1 MERSVTRVLPTGPRG
16 DLHAFTSPARPLH
29 LLTLCVVTCL
39 LASPAEGKVR
49 RGPASGSG
57 GQPVV
62 ETVPTEVDE
71 ELPAAERL
79 DRGRQAY
86 ENADFHKALE
96 LLAPIDPM
104 ELGREQRVQ
113 LHEMMGK
120 CRFIAGD
127 REGAG
132 DDFFEILKLDPDY
145 RMDPVRTSRD
155 IEVLFEVTRT
165 TRGRDLRL
173 FPVEPERTIP
183 GWRVPKVAAHNMF
196 VAFAPAGVFRLAFLR
211 TPRLGVAMLSAQL
224 VPIITSGAS
233 YGYLLWAQNDNCN
246 AVVVNAAPVVQVVNI
261 VSFIAAV
268 SIYAVGIVD
277 AFLSQRY
284 HGRAPG
290 GVKRKKVAH
299 GWRWG
304 PPRPIPTLSD

>member
-1 MERSVTRVLPTGPRG
+1 MERGGARRLPTAPSGVSRAVIWPSRLPAILALAAWAALTWLPAPAVAKARRG
-16 DLHAFTSPARPLH
+16 ATAAVPEAPAVP
-29 LLTLCVVTCL
+29 
-39 LASPAEGKVR
+39 PAEEILA
-49 RGPASGSG
+49 AS
-57 GQPVV
+57 
-62 ETVPTEVDE
+62 
-71 ELPAAERL
+71 ERL
-79 DRGRQAY
+79 DRGRQAF
-86 ENADFHKALE
+86 ENADFQKALE
-96 LLAPIDPM
+96 LLEPIDPM

-120 CRFIAGD
+120 SRFIAED
-127 REGAG
+127 REGAEAE
-132 DDFFEILKLDPDY
+132 FFEILKLDPDY

-155 IEVLFEVTRT
+155 IEVLFEVART
-165 TRGRDLRL
+165 TRGKDLRL

-211 TPRLGVAMLSAQL
+211 TPKLGVAMLSAQL
-224 VPIITSGAS
+224 VPVITSGAS

-290 GVKRKKVAH
+290 GVTRNKVAN

-304 PPRPIPTLSD
+304 PPPPIPTLAD

>member
-1 MERSVTRVLPTGPRG
+1 MVRGDTRVLERT
-16 DLHAFTSPARPLH
+16 PAGVLRAAIPPSR
-29 LLTLCVVTCL
+29 VAAL
-39 LASPAEGKVR
+39 LALAAWAVLWCLPGPAGAKVR
-49 RGPASGSG
+49 RD
-57 GQPVV
+57 
-62 ETVPTEVDE
+62 VPTEVETEPATALAE
-71 ELPAAERL
+71 EALPASERL

-86 ENADFHKALE
+86 ENADFQKALE
-96 LLAPIDPM
+96 EFGRIDAM
-104 ELGREQRVQ
+104 GLGREQRKQ

-127 REGAG
+127 REGAEAE
-132 DDFFEILKLDPDY
+132 FFEILKLDPDF

-165 TRGRDLRL
+165 TRGKDLRL

-211 TPRLGVAMLSAQL
+211 TPKLGVAMLSAQL

-290 GVKRKKVAH
+290 GVKRNKVAN

-304 PPRPIPTLSD
+304 PPPPIPALAD

>member
-1 MERSVTRVLPTGPRG
+1 MVSVDTRVLQTAPGGVPHVVSTPRV
-16 DLHAFTSPARPLH
+16 PA
-29 LLTLCVVTCL
+29 L
-39 LASPAEGKVR
+39 LALAACAALVWLPAPANAKVR
-49 RGPASGSG
+49 RGAPAQEPPEPATAPAEELLPAS
-57 GQPVV
+57 
-62 ETVPTEVDE
+62 
-71 ELPAAERL
+71 ERL
-79 DRGRQAY
+79 DRGRQAF

-96 LLAPIDPM
+96 ELEPIDPM
-104 ELGREQRVQ
+104 ELGREQRQQ

-127 REGAG
+127 RQGAEAE
-132 DDFFEILKLDPDY
+132 FFEILKLDPDY

-165 TRGRDLRL
+165 TRGKDLRL

-211 TPRLGVAMLSAQL
+211 TPKLGVAMLSAQL

-233 YGYLLWAQNDNCN
+233 YGYLTWAQSGNCN
-246 AVVVNAAPVVQVVNI
+246 TVVDNAAPVVQVVNI

-290 GVKRKKVAH
+290 GVTRNKVAN

-304 PPRPIPTLSD
+304 PPPPIPTLAD